1 MNRTLWIAGRYSL
14 VFASLLLLQA
24 CATAPRRGITLEA
37 ARESLQTEFPELLR
51 SFDLHLGTFSVDATT
66 WDSLSPASRADFVMR
81 CSETRQEVAK
91 QCGVRAE
98 ADGRLLVMFDGAT
111 TVYYGGPPISD
122 PRDDAHVSGQGR
134 GAASGADLL
143 LLMPRPVYPA
153 RALQAG
159 VEGTVV
165 IQACVAADGTVQAL
179 LVVDG
184 GVDMLNAAALDAVR
198 KARFRPF
205 DSGIGT
211 ESAWVEI
218 PLRFS
223 IRGERP
229 SDARASHGEVG
240 TSLDAIGSAE
250 LESVAGYSGK

>member
-1 MNRTLWIAGRYSL
+1 MNRTLWIAGRCSL
-14 VFASLLLLQA
+14 VIASLLLLQA
-24 CATAPRRGITLEA
+24 CATAPRRGVTLEA
-37 ARESLQTEFPELLR
+37 ARESLQAEFPELLQ
-51 SFDLHLGTFSVDATT
+51 SFDLHLGTFSVDGTT
-66 WDSLSPASRADFVMR
+66 WDSLSPLSRAAFVAR

-91 QCGVRAE
+91 RSAVRAE
-98 ADGRLLVMFDGAT
+98 AEGRLLVMFDGAT
-111 TVYYGGPPISD
+111 TVYYGGPPMSD
-122 PRDDAHVSGQGR
+122 PGVDTHVSDRSGS
-134 GAASGADLL
+134 AASGRDLL
-143 LLMPRPVYPA
+143 LLLPRPTYPA

-205 DSGIGT
+205 DSASGT
-211 ESAWVEI
+211 ESAWIEI

-223 IRGERP
+223 IRGEQP
-229 SDARASHGEVG
+229 NDDRASHGDAG
-240 TSLDAIGSAE
+240 TSFDAIGSAE
-250 LESVAGYSGK
+250 LESAVGLSGK